1 MNYTE
6 EELEEAKAYLKDRL
20 RNQRSM
26 EKDIENLLAIYA
38 AYLLSALFSKASDE
52 DIQTLINSLVEQL
65 LSDCETLA
73 VDTHDRKDAII
84 AYMTGER
91 NGDTLEGRIRK
102 RAETFFNEVFA
113 VYLAGTLLGKGQEVL
128 LKSIKES
135 LKRPWE
141 NEVLEEAR
149 EKQANGEISNE
160 YDFVEPHYGRGNA
173 TSSLLAIE
181 RALSYAVADAW
192 TYWQWLDK
200 IDGGAVGYYVL
211 RGSSF
216 PCDLCD
222 SHTGIFFDVNDKDSL
237 PPYHTNCVC
246 FAVYTKVPRL

>member
-1 MNYTE
+1 MTYTE

-38 AYLLSALFSKASDE
+38 SYLLSALFSKASDE

-149 EKQANGEISNE
+149 EKQANGEISSE
-160 YDFVEPHYGRGNA
+160 YDFEEPHYGRGNA

-237 PPYHTNCVC
+237 PLYHANCVC

>member
-38 AYLLSALFSKASDE
+38 SYLLSALFSKASDE

-102 RAETFFNEVFA
+102 RAETYFNEVFA

-128 LKSIKES
+128 LKSIKDS

-149 EKQANGEISNE
+149 EKQANGEISSE
-160 YDFVEPHYGRGNA
+160 YDFEEPHYGRGNA

-200 IDGGAVGYYVL
+200 IDGGAVGYFRV
-211 RGSSF
+211 RMSSF
-216 PCDLCD
+216 DCPLCD
-222 SHTGIFFDVNDKDSL
+222 SLCGIFYPISDKEHMGLAHLS
-237 PPYHTNCVC
+237 CC
-246 FAVYTKVPRL
+246 CAIVYTKVPRL